1 MFVFGHFRFFFQQ
14 KKPFLLKLNIFLGL
28 AQKMLFIWQTIT
40 AMKRLNQ
47 EQSQNLVFFK
57 FFVVILI
64 SILLWKASEG
74 FWKTNEEISL
84 QKPLIE
90 KMSERVQDFKPL
102 SAIWQF
108 LGSLLL
114 R

>member
-1 MFVFGHFRFFFQQ
+1 
-14 KKPFLLKLNIFLGL
+14 
-28 AQKMLFIWQTIT
+28 
-40 AMKRLNQ
+40 MKRLNQ

-57 FFVVILI
+57 FFVLILI
-64 SILLWKASEG
+64 SICLWKIGEA

-84 QKPLIE
+84 RKPFME

-108 LGSLLL
+108 LGSLLP